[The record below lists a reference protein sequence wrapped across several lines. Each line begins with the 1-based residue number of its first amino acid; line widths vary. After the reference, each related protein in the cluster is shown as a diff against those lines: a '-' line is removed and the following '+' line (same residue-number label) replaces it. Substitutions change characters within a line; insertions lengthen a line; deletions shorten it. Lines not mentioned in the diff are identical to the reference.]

1 MKKPNIFFIAIII
14 LFINISVKA
23 QSSIPIIQVTSGSN
37 HKSETSIAVDLNNT
51 THLFIGSNV
60 RIGTGLTKIGY
71 YFSEDDGTNWT
82 GNENFDNEYRVDPS
96 VSYDLLGNIF
106 YCFLKPDPNGALDEV
121 HIKKSSN
128 NGINWISNIKLSN
141 SYSDKCYMTI
151 DKKLSSPYVN
161 NIYVVWAYNL
171 SSIGFRRSNDKGATY
186 SNVNYINGTFNS
198 VHAPVPAT
206 GSNGELYVAW
216 SIGSVSTT
224 GIGFNKSIN
233 GGAGFG
239 NAVQIAS
246 VSQIGYVVDNHYRLK
261 STGIRVNSWPSI
273 DVDKNNGTIYIVW
286 ADNSN
291 GNPDIFVMKSIDQ
304 GSTWST
310 KIKVNNDNTNNDQWF
325 PWVNIGEDG
334 AVNVVYY
341 DSRNDVSNLQ
351 TQVYLSRSTD
361 GGQTFYDYRITEYS
375 FTPKPIPGS
384 PRPDYMGDYIGI
396 TSAGSKVYPCWMDD
410 HNGNIFQLY
419 NAKIDF
425 SIQMEVDQ
433 VEELSQSSRINLQVG
448 RWEGGPT
455 YHNRDV
461 PFSLAVNIGTDEY
474 LIGASEL
481 FANKKFHMWNVEDY
495 YTLMDTFQI
504 DFGTNNFKS
513 LFLNSVNGTIIQN
526 NYSESTSLNPLSD
539 KISFADP
546 WLNDLEAPF
555 DGTKKI
561 NQVIN
566 PPLKDR
572 PSPFYPDYSTSYN
585 GDVYK
590 GVFLNQPYTG
600 NNPVYYSVKAIS
612 PQDIPLTQTGK
623 THKFYF
629 QDWTG
634 SGVQFKYT
642 TAQETPV
649 VFTSGNAV
657 VNANLKG
664 HLLSDASLSFSGNGQ
679 RKLVRDSYG
688 IYHAVYHT
696 STGIW
701 YTRSATSDFN
711 GTWTADKQ
719 VTTYGANPSIANP
732 FFYSSIQIFL
742 INFKA

>member
-106 YCFLKPDPNGALDEV
+106 YCFLKPNPNGALDEV

-419 NAKIDF
+419 NA
-425 SIQMEVDQ
+425 
-433 VEELSQSSRINLQVG
+433 
-448 RWEGGPT
+448 
-455 YHNRDV
+455 
-461 PFSLAVNIGTDEY
+461 
-474 LIGASEL
+474 
-481 FANKKFHMWNVEDY
+481 
-495 YTLMDTFQI
+495 
-504 DFGTNNFKS
+504 
-513 LFLNSVNGTIIQN
+513 
-526 NYSESTSLNPLSD
+526 
-539 KISFADP
+539 
-546 WLNDLEAPF
+546 
-555 DGTKKI
+555 
-561 NQVIN
+561 
-566 PPLKDR
+566 
-572 PSPFYPDYSTSYN
+572 
-585 GDVYK
+585 
-590 GVFLNQPYTG
+590 
-600 NNPVYYSVKAIS
+600 
-612 PQDIPLTQTGK
+612 
-623 THKFYF
+623 
-629 QDWTG
+629 
-634 SGVQFKYT
+634 
-642 TAQETPV
+642 
-649 VFTSGNAV
+649 
-657 VNANLKG
+657 
-664 HLLSDASLSFSGNGQ
+664 
-679 RKLVRDSYG
+679 
-688 IYHAVYHT
+688 
-696 STGIW
+696 
-701 YTRSATSDFN
+701 
-711 GTWTADKQ
+711 
-719 VTTYGANPSIANP
+719 
-732 FFYSSIQIFL
+732 
-742 INFKA
+742 